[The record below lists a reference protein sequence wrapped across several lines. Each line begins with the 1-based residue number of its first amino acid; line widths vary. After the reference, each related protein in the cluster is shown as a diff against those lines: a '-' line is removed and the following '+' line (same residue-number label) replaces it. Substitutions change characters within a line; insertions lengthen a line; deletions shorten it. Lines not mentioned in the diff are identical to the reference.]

1 MSCLS
6 SGSRTVGPQV
16 ATEEIRIADGCARP
30 VDAPLP
36 RRRHL
41 VGEGESGDEA
51 GPPLAPG
58 GAARL
63 GVANRPPKKN
73 SADTETDGTVSA
85 DTDKESDASSSTE
98 SGAAGGVE
106 GDKEVLGPTTPPHL
120 ILRGRLVGLSV
131 SNNLKLCR
139 SFAGMSY
146 VMWGRWI
153 SAEFNSC

>member
-1 MSCLS
+1 
-6 SGSRTVGPQV
+6 
-16 ATEEIRIADGCARP
+16 
-30 VDAPLP
+30 LP

-106 GDKEVLGPTTPPHL
+106 GDKEVLGPTTVMR
-120 ILRGRLVGLSV
+120 RGAVGLPWRKNSRICKI
-131 SNNLKLCR
+131 LHDDDPTRTPPAKKKLLHTKL
-139 SFAGMSY
+139 SFYIQM
-146 VMWGRWI
+146 
-153 SAEFNSC
+153 C